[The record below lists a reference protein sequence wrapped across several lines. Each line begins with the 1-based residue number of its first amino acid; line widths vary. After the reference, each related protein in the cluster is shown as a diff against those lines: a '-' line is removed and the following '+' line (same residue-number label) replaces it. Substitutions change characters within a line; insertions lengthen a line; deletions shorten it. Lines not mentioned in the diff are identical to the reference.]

1 MTYGHC
7 RNTVRCCLSN
17 KRNLSYKQ
25 QKGPENFLWPFCL
38 YRLSNQITLTDTLIF
53 PTLQDHL
60 TGLISGHIIILKNQ
74 GTPMTHQIL
83 TDIAA
88 SISELK
94 ANPMKV
100 VASGEGMPIAVL
112 NRNEPAFYCVPAKA
126 YEAMMDLIE
135 DKELLAIAKSRMD
148 EESIKVKLDDL

>member
-1 MTYGHC
+1 MPI
-7 RNTVRCCLSN
+7 NS
-17 KRNLSYKQ
+17 S
-25 QKGPENFLWPFCL
+25 
-38 YRLSNQITLTDTLIF
+38 I
-53 PTLQDHL
+53 
-60 TGLISGHIIILKNQ
+60 
-74 GTPMTHQIL
+74 PMTHLIL
-83 TDIAA
+83 TEIAA

-135 DKELLAIAKSRMD
+135 DKELLALVKSRMD
-148 EESIKVKLDDL
+148 EESIKVSLDDL